1 MSEESV
7 LADRVGNRIV
17 MPENIKTMN
26 ETGQEFIARSR
37 YHLIDDFLPKI
48 EGCLERLGDDQIWW
62 RPNEQ
67 SNSIGNLVLH
77 LCGNARQWIVCGVG
91 GAADSRN
98 RDAEFAQRDAV
109 PRAELRALLQQTLN
123 DVAATL
129 REYDSDRLLERC
141 TIQGSNVS
149 ALEAILHVVE
159 HFSMH
164 TGQILMLTKM
174 LTNSDLAFYKF
185 EGTDAVAQW
194 KTDVAH
200 SR

>member
-1 MSEESV
+1 
-7 LADRVGNRIV
+7 
-17 MPENIKTMN
+17 MN

-37 YHLIDDFLPKI
+37 YHLVDDFLPKI
-48 EGCLERLGDDQIWW
+48 ERCLERLSDEQIWW
-62 RPNEQ
+62 RANEQ

-91 GAADSRN
+91 GTADSRN
-98 RDAEFAQRDAV
+98 RDAEFAQRAV
-109 PRAELRALLQQTLN
+109 IQCAELHVLLKQTLN
-123 DVAATL
+123 DVDATL
-129 REYDSDRLLERC
+129 RDYDADSLLEPR

-185 EGTDAVAQW
+185 EGTDAIAQW
-194 KTDVAH
+194 KTDAAK
-200 SR
+200 SN